1 MKYKFM
7 YIFSICCLQLEYCR
21 SEYIY
26 NILSDVTENT
36 EKYESITGPDNFDLI
51 KLKPDEIILLPLQ
64 EDINLS
70 PPYDIHSVLSLSIV
84 DDTSCLFSIT
94 TDENENLAVCFE
106 PGGVDIVRLIL
117 YINGLSNSDISFT
130 ITSDQLIELT
140 EILLHVEKDKV
151 QLYIDC
157 KMDSEITE
165 ISIKD
170 IELKKNISKIVFGKI
185 NTFDTNT
192 FQGLIQ
198 SAKLYIGTDDVN
210 TVCTKSS
217 DTIEESNVPRA
228 EFLKRPIKF
237 TDIQGNDP
245 GFLEGISTDE
255 PVLLGLRGKKGDR
268 GDKGEPGETII
279 GPQGPQGLPGVPGKD
294 GSPGDK
300 GECSCST
307 QLVSKLLADMPE
319 LRGPPGRAGS
329 PGKDGEPGLSGKTGP
344 RGPQGERGLPG
355 DIGLPGKG
363 GPVGQKGEPGL
374 KGDMGPQGLQ
384 GPMGPQGPPGESRKG
399 EDGKPGE
406 NGKPGEPG
414 IQGDPGKDGL
424 RGHKGDKGETGPVG
438 PPAKLSSII
447 EMDPNNPEDAAIMEI
462 LKGPKGDTGQKGEI
476 GLMGPLGK
484 AGQDGSP
491 GERGHRGHKGDEG
504 RKGEKG
510 DTGAPGPPGNSPT
523 GGLLDCHNCKSG
535 ADGRPGE
542 AGSPGVPGKD
552 GIRGHKGDKGE
563 RGPVG
568 PVTKLS
574 SILELDPNNPE
585 DAAIIEKL
593 RGVKGDMGVKGEKGD
608 RGFRGPEGNPGK
620 DGMPGE
626 RGHRGHKGDQG
637 SRGEKGDVGAPGPP
651 GNITTI
657 SLMKLKGEKG
667 DAGVPGIAGPPG
679 TCPTV
684 TKSAAQGPPGP
695 QGSPGLP
702 GPPGPPG
709 PAGPPGVSITGPKGE
724 PGESIVDTSFVFRE
738 GETGALDDEDDFYTA
753 ATVIYRTIKGLIK
766 RTSLTP
772 LGTIAYVLQEKR
784 LLVRIENGWQYVI
797 VGSLLQT
804 QDSFNSRSYQPVSS
818 REHLE
823 EQSTKINQDSD
834 GGGTRSSKQNL
845 GDVKPSIHSTEYVE
859 LQNRKNAIDNL
870 YIRLVALNEPY
881 QGNMVTL
888 TNRTG
893 RNAVNQ
899 ECHKQALR
907 VFKSNSF
914 VAFLTNKIDDL
925 KSRVF
930 RDRNLPIVNLH
941 GQVLFDSWN
950 QMFNGSGALFGNA
963 NIYSFNGRNVL
974 NDPTWPVKAIWHGS
988 TPSGIRTPKTFCDEW
1003 QSDKPLD
1010 FGTASSL
1017 RRNKLLNQEL
1027 YPCDNKL
1034 IVLCVEATANRI
1046 SRRRHTL
1053 TRSRK
1058 RAGRETQTD
1067 SILPEFL

>member
-210 TVCTKSS
+210 TVCTKNTKLPESSS

-424 RGHKGDKGETGPVG
+424 
-438 PPAKLSSII
+438 
-447 EMDPNNPEDAAIMEI
+447 
-462 LKGPKGDTGQKGEI
+462 
-476 GLMGPLGK
+476 
-484 AGQDGSP
+484 
-491 GERGHRGHKGDEG
+491 
-504 RKGEKG
+504 
-510 DTGAPGPPGNSPT
+510 
-523 GGLLDCHNCKSG
+523 
-535 ADGRPGE
+535 
-542 AGSPGVPGKD
+542 
-552 GIRGHKGDKGE
+552 RGHKGDKGE